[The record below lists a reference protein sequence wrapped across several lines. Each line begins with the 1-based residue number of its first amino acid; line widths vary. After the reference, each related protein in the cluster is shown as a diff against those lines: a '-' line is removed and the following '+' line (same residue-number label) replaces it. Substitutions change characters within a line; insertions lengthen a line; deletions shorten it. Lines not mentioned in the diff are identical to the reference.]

1 MASQKTVKAY
11 VVQRLSWEYGD
22 DFYYRD
28 PDNDAPVLTFL
39 DPRKAEAHRR
49 ECEWRHVRDGK
60 INPFGYADYGLEERT
75 SLPADEFRER
85 LRQAGME
92 LEDDPQRSDYWAHY
106 DRLPEEGQRL
116 VWDAVDR
123 FRFFTVVELTVEI
136 DE

>member
-1 MASQKTVKAY
+1 MAMRKTVTAY

-22 DFYYRD
+22 DFYYRE

-39 DPRKAEAHRR
+39 DPVKAEAHRR

-60 INPFGYADYGLEERT
+60 VNPFGYADLSLEERT
-75 SLPADEFRER
+75 SLPIREFHDR
-85 LRQAGME
+85 LRQAGMDVE
-92 LEDDPQRSDYWAHY
+92 GESQHSDFWAQY
-106 DRLPEEGQRL
+106 DQLPEEGQRL

-123 FRFFTVVELTVEI
+123 FRFFTVLELTVDL